1 MRNKNAKII
10 DPNKFETCPGDPIH
24 VLYAPTVLSDGSV
37 VLEDCGK
44 ENTDDMIQSY
54 GSTSD
59 INYIV
64 SRLLEGDESVLAQ
77 KQALFGDFTQFPKTY
92 AEVLQ
97 TVINSEKRF
106 NSLSP
111 EIKQKFDNDFGK
123 WLATATTPDWIDKM
137 GIKIQNDDEVIKDE
151 P

>member
-1 MRNKNAKII
+1 MRNEFAKVTN
-10 DPNKFETCPGDPIH
+10 PNDFVTESGSPIH
-24 VLYAPTVLSDGSV
+24 ILYAPTVLSDGSV
-37 VLEDCGK
+37 VLEESGK

-54 GSTSD
+54 GATSD

-77 KQALFGDFTQFPKTY
+77 RQGMYGDFTQFPTTY

-106 NSLSP
+106 NALSP
-111 EIKQKFDNDFGK
+111 DVKQKFDNDFGK
-123 WLATATTPDWIDKM
+123 WLATATTPEWLDKM
-137 GIKIQNDDEVIKDE
+137 GIKIDNSEEVVKDE
-151 P
+151 S